1 MPHLP
6 PINLVPSTDFET
18 SLDTIP
24 VTDVSRQRSGRKAR
38 NKGSSYERRLC
49 KSFSEFWGSKFF
61 RTPMSGG
68 SALKDDYNLAGDL
81 STPDESFPYHC
92 EAKNQEAFKGF
103 HTLFTSNKCP
113 VWKWWDQCEEEC
125 PSGKIPLLIFTKN
138 YLPSFVMIPY
148 AFGRALE
155 KSSVINITS
164 GFNEFLR
171 VRHHCAM
178 TLDRFLGFGKDSHLK
193 ASNIY
198 LEKCGHGG

>member
-1 MPHLP
+1 MTNQL
-6 PINLVPSTDFET
+6 LTKTSPSIDHD
-18 SLDTIP
+18 SLDIVP
-24 VTDVSRQRSGRKAR
+24 VLDSSRQRSGRKAR

-103 HTLFTSNKCP
+103 HTLFTSGKCP
-113 VWKWWDQCEEEC
+113 VWKWWAQCTEEC
-125 PSGKIPLLIFTKN
+125 PTGKTPLLIFTKN
-138 YLPSFVMIPY
+138 YLPSFVMMPY

-155 KSSVINITS
+155 SSVEFDPAV

-171 VRHHCAM
+171 VRDCCAM

-193 ASNIY
+193 ASKIY
-198 LEKCGHGG
+198 WEKCDGGE